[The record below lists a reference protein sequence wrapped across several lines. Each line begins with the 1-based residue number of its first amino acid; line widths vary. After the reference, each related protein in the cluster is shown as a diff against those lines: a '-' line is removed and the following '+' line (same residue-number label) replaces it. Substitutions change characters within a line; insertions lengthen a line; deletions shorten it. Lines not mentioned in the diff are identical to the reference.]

1 MASESC
7 DDVLYIRTVQANV
20 FSLLNEALKD
30 ILYEVNFEFTDEGI
44 TIKAID
50 SSHSQFVH
58 LNLIANKFDKYI
70 CKEKVVL
77 GIDMIYLHRLL
88 KGASND
94 DVLIFTYSHNNTS
107 ELGIQIHND
116 DNGIIK
122 EYELKLLDI
131 DIQQHQTLP
140 LSDNDATV
148 LMNIDTQRFKA
159 ICKDLGN
166 ISDTV
171 ELTCTGNELR
181 FNCNGT
187 SAKGSQV
194 IKLNSKNPKA
204 YISKY
209 QEDVIQGIFS
219 LKTLYHFTKFSS
231 LCSTLELCFA
241 NDKPLRIK
249 YSCADLG
256 YICLYLAPF
265 IEDC

>member
-1 MASESC
+1 MS
-7 DDVLYIRTVQANV
+7 DDNILYIRTVQANV

-30 ILYEVNFEFTDEGI
+30 ILIEVNWEFTPEGI

-58 LNLIANKFDKYI
+58 LKLFADKFDKYK
-70 CKEKVVL
+70 CDERLVL
-77 GIDMIYLHRLL
+77 GIDMIYLHKLL

-94 DVLIFTYSHNNTS
+94 DVLIFSYNNSNTS
-107 ELGIQIHND
+107 ELKIEIHND
-116 DNGIIK
+116 ENGIVK
-122 EYELKLLDI
+122 EYMLKLLDI
-131 DIQQHQTLP
+131 DVQQHYDLP
-140 LSDNDATV
+140 LTEDAINIT
-148 LMNIDTQRFKA
+148 MNIETQRFKS
-159 ICKDLGN
+159 ICKDLSN

-181 FNCNGT
+181 FECNGT
-187 SAKGSQV
+187 SAKGSQT
-194 IKLNSKNPKA
+194 IELSEKNPRA
-204 YISKY
+204 YISRI
-209 QEDVIQGIFS
+209 QDDIIQGIFS

-231 LCSTLELCFA
+231 LCTSLELCYA

-256 YICLYLAPF
+256 FICLYLAPF